1 MRFLYHKNKC
11 LTVSGKGNDYF
22 IIFLTVFHLTYRA
35 KICLMT
41 DETLKQHYKNHEKDP
56 FDSSCTGSLLIG
68 SACTARQG
76 RIRTDATD

>member
-1 MRFLYHKNKC
+1 MIISLYFLIVC
-11 LTVSGKGNDYF
+11 
-22 IIFLTVFHLTYRA
+22 HLTYRA
-35 KICLMT
+35 KVCLMT
-41 DETLKQHYKNHEKDP
+41 GETLKQHYKNYEKDP